1 MEPKLLEQ
9 ILSGAPNF
17 VGFIM
22 LAIIQYRI
30 ISKLIDNW
38 KDCERDN
45 EMSPQKKRIE
55 DEREF

>member
-1 MEPKLLEQ
+1 MNDDLLRTVV
-9 ILSGAPNF
+9 LGAPNF

-30 ISKLIDNW
+30 ISKLLDNW

-45 EMSPQKKRIE
+45 ELQVPRPE
-55 DEREF
+55 

>member
-1 MEPKLLEQ
+1 MDQKLLEQ
-9 ILSGAPNF
+9 IVFGAPNF

-30 ISKLIDNW
+30 ISKLLDNW

-45 EMSPQKKRIE
+45 ELQDSRPEQP
-55 DEREF
+55 

>member
-1 MEPKLLEQ
+1 MNDKLIEQ
-9 ILSGAPNF
+9 IILGSPNF

-30 ISKLIDNW
+30 ISKLLDNW

-45 EMSPQKKRIE
+45 EMSPHP
-55 DEREF
+55 DNN